1 MDRAL
6 REWLERYIE
15 ARLIRV
21 QRGNDFTQELI
32 RRSHKQIAIS
42 RDLLSREVP
51 KVWAPGAASNGA
63 VRSWPDSG
71 GVQLESTLG
80 LEG

>member
-42 RDLLSREVP
+42 QDLLSRKVP
-51 KVWAPGAASNGA
+51 KVWHPEPPQMKQFVVGQVPVECNSKA
-63 VRSWPDSG
+63 RSD
-71 GVQLESTLG
+71 
-80 LEG
+80 

>member
-51 KVWAPGAASNGA
+51 KVWHPEPHQMKQVPVECNSKA
-63 VRSWPDSG
+63 RSD
-71 GVQLESTLG
+71 
-80 LEG
+80 